1 MLPLQNDA
9 ADENF
14 QRRTV
19 PFFKFPKEMSYKYL
33 DDIDPDLE
41 YLSKHEEESQNDR
54 NLQFLIGPFSCFRS
68 SKVPVTKSDTII
80 LNSSNKSQRSSTTTL
95 GAKSAMEQKMGT
107 DNNIKTTFGKEEEE
121 VSNQNATTENIT
133 ETTTSNSLIRNN
145 DSNLE
150 TLANLKKNSSILGKL
165 MENSFDELT
174 REPKNKD
181 ITLSGPKK
189 PSDTTNS
196 TIVPRKIWIHPR
208 LRVDAILTYRTLVA
222 DSNADCHDMKKVK
235 QVVFSDYYNRQYS
248 PKSRIID
255 KFSIPKNILNINFKK
270 QLRITISQFDPTCT
284 TTSFRSLIS
293 NNKAQELIRLFVRTC
308 KNLTFLSFK
317 GSVWETII
325 VPLLYKLVGEML
337 VIDIMSPDSDTG
349 YDKDPNDE
357 DAENF
362 EYERNFNR
370 YSTIL
375 KQTIILESMSI
386 AAFNQSK
393 MLFNDYGEYHGFR
406 LYFALL

>member
-1 MLPLQNDA
+1 MKI
-9 ADENF
+9 
-14 QRRTV
+14 
-19 PFFKFPKEMSYKYL
+19 FKEEQFR
-33 DDIDPDLE
+33 I
-41 YLSKHEEESQNDR
+41 LSKYEEESQNGR
-54 NLQFLIGPFSCFRS
+54 NLQFLIGPFSCFKS

-95 GAKSAMEQKMGT
+95 GAKSPMEQKIGT
-107 DNNIKTTFGKEEEE
+107 DSNIKTTLEKEEE
-121 VSNQNATTENIT
+121 VINQNVTTENST
-133 ETTTSNSLIRNN
+133 VTTTSNALIKNN

-150 TLANLKKNSSILGKL
+150 RLANLKKNSSILGKL

-174 REPKNKD
+174 SEPKNKD
-181 ITLSGPKK
+181 VTFSEPKK

-196 TIVPRKIWIHPR
+196 TIVPRKIWVHPR

-255 KFSIPKNILNINFKK
+255 KFNIPKNILNINFKK
-270 QLRITISQFDPTCT
+270 QLRITISQFDSTCT

-293 NNKAQELIRLFVRTC
+293 NNKSQELIRLFVRTC

-337 VIDIMSPDSDTG
+337 VIDIMSPDSDT
-349 YDKDPNDE
+349 DNNIRIDVNC
-357 DAENF
+357 
-362 EYERNFNR
+362 
-370 YSTIL
+370 
-375 KQTIILESMSI
+375 SI
-386 AAFNQSK
+386 
-393 MLFNDYGEYHGFR
+393 
-406 LYFALL
+406 